1 MEPQYMIMG
10 QSAGIAGALAVK
22 SKRSVHL
29 IDIFILQQELRKQKQ
44 ILSLED
50 VNKE

>member
-1 MEPQYMIMG
+1 MIMG

-22 SKRSVHL
+22 SERPVHL
-29 IDIFILQQELRKQKQ
+29 IDITIVQEELKKQKQ